1 MVQPCATKE
10 LGRRRY
16 RCFFE
21 LTLQV
26 IGGKW
31 KPVILYHLAQ
41 SGVLRFN
48 ELRRGIPDVT
58 ERMLTRQLRE
68 LAADGLVLRTAYPQ
82 VPPRVE
88 YSLTGQGAS
97 LIPIL
102 LELRRWGE
110 EYERSRTGGEA
121 AAGPGVEA
129 PEPPRIFLFLIHSR
143 TISRCVLR
151 ICHAERGNPSWMP
164 LFHGHDILHGYLVA
178 RCDGVH
184 YARPQGNWQ
193 GRDA

>member
-1 MVQPCATKE
+1 MARTCPLRE
-10 LGRRRY
+10 LGKRRY

-21 LTLQV
+21 LTLLV

-41 SGVLRFN
+41 AGVLRFN
-48 ELRRGIPDVT
+48 ELRRSIPEVT

-68 LAADGLVLRTAYPQ
+68 LAADGLVRRKAYPQ

-88 YSLTGQGAS
+88 YSLTEQGAS

-110 EYERSRTGGEA
+110 EYERSRTGVPVPDDPGPEPA
-121 AAGPGVEA
+121 APPEVAEMYRACLAAG
-129 PEPPRIFLFLIHSR
+129 
-143 TISRCVLR
+143 
-151 ICHAERGNPSWMP
+151 
-164 LFHGHDILHGYLVA
+164 
-178 RCDGVH
+178 
-184 YARPQGNWQ
+184 ARP
-193 GRDA
+193 